1 MGWGWGGGEVKE
13 KVRIRR
19 SEKIVVAR
27 MIKGVEI
34 LVGVVVGGGGWWW
47 WCIFLGFTNRFL
59 K

>member
-1 MGWGWGGGEVKE
+1 MKE